1 MELFNLPYNTIIQRF
16 VAKSHFD
23 SVTNTKQKAMFTND
37 IAKIMWC
44 NTLSTETINL
54 PHKEIEEI
62 QIFSIEL
69 KERKEIKSILE
80 IIDKTIPYHIIFI
93 VTFGDE
99 LYLSASAKH
108 SSPLNDNKSV
118 IDWTYTSP
126 WFKETENTYS
136 LNLMKDI
143 DAVFFDFCQQL
154 SQKSNSSIKNIAD
167 LTAYNARFS
176 SLTKEIELLKKKI
189 STCPQ
194 FNKKVEL
201 NLSLKKLEDDLSVLI
216 DTRTDLK

>member
-44 NTLSTETINL
+44 NTLSTETTNL

-69 KERKEIKSILE
+69 KEQKEIKSILE

-93 VTFGDE
+93 VTFGDMV
-99 LYLSASAKH
+99 YLSTSAKH
-108 SSPLNDNKSV
+108 PSPLNDNKSV

-126 WFKETENTYS
+126 WFKKAENTYK
-136 LNLMKDI
+136 LKLTKDI
-143 DAVFFDFCQQL
+143 DTVFFDFCQQL
-154 SQKSNSSIKNIAD
+154 SQKPNSSIKNITD
-167 LTAYNARFS
+167 LSAFNSKLS
-176 SLTKEIELLKKKI
+176 SITTEIEQLKKKI
-189 STCPQ
+189 LSCHQ
-194 FNKKVEL
+194 YNIKVEL
-201 NLSLKKLEDDLSVLI
+201 NLSLKKLEKE
-216 DTRTDLK
+216 LKILKA